1 MSAAAPPPPED
12 DPGADPQPGSGGL
25 PGDPP
30 YRPRP
35 GDELVEPLFGALRRE
50 PDGEAAAQPPP
61 PSRGGAE
68 RARRGSTGAGW
79 LARLRALLP
88 ARRPRPSGDWFVC
101 PVCGAEVAA
110 GARACR
116 ECGSDDTTGWSA
128 ATQYDD
134 LDLPDPP
141 SNVIPDTF
149 EEFTGAAPRGSAGPR
164 RPSRLL
170 LWLLALSLGLVVA
183 RALMALLARA

>member
-1 MSAAAPPPPED
+1 M
-12 DPGADPQPGSGGL
+12 
-25 PGDPP
+25 
-30 YRPRP
+30 
-35 GDELVEPLFGALRRE
+35 
-50 PDGEAAAQPPP
+50 
-61 PSRGGAE
+61 
-68 RARRGSTGAGW
+68 
-79 LARLRALLP
+79 
-88 ARRPRPSGDWFVC
+88 C

-116 ECGSDDTTGWSA
+116 ECGSDDTTGWSD

-149 EEFTGAAPRGSAGPR
+149 EEFTGAALRGSAGPR

>member
-1 MSAAAPPPPED
+1 MTMTLGCASDASSRAIPPKP
-12 DPGADPQPGSGGL
+12 
-25 PGDPP
+25 
-30 YRPRP
+30 
-35 GDELVEPLFGALRRE
+35 
-50 PDGEAAAQPPP
+50 
-61 PSRGGAE
+61 
-68 RARRGSTGAGW
+68 
-79 LARLRALLP
+79 
-88 ARRPRPSGDWFVC
+88 
-101 PVCGAEVAA
+101 
-110 GARACR
+110 
-116 ECGSDDTTGWSA
+116 TTGWSD

-149 EEFTGAAPRGSAGPR
+149 EEFTGAALRGSAGPR